1 MQKQQLQGA
10 VRSGEEPFSSFGV
23 AKQPLPGLPAVPGHT
38 VQPTLTPPPHPAPG
52 QERASAPPSGPWAA
66 CSGLVGR
73 RPPAPKTWLEDAS
86 TFRIHLQIHSRPHPG
101 AASSGVGGR
110 GMGNKT
116 PEGKSTYLRAGVGG
130 WGGAECLPPCPTRRP
145 KCGWGGGCS
154 VADPLNPN
162 WVNPGMDQ
170 TGTGSLSP

>member
-1 MQKQQLQGA
+1 
-10 VRSGEEPFSSFGV
+10 
-23 AKQPLPGLPAVPGHT
+23 
-38 VQPTLTPPPHPAPG
+38 
-52 QERASAPPSGPWAA
+52 
-66 CSGLVGR
+66 
-73 RPPAPKTWLEDAS
+73 
-86 TFRIHLQIHSRPHPG
+86 
-101 AASSGVGGR
+101 
-110 GMGNKT
+110 MGNKT